1 MGRPRRKRFWVSLEG
16 AIERD
21 LPCGKGLLR
30 STVVDAVRRQVGDP
44 TVAVLGVV
52 PREEGPAESLGGLLA
67 GESGGEAR
75 VVLEGLELGLG
86 IRGCRHRPGAG

>member
-1 MGRPRRKRFWVSLEG
+1 M
-16 AIERD
+16 
-21 LPCGKGLLR
+21 PCGKGLLR

-86 IRGCRHRPGAG
+86 KGVVVTDLGPAERLSLTLGSGCDADGVTR